1 MRRMLVWPGRSRNAA
16 GDSPQRSPPNPLP
29 ALVTSRVRDVDA
41 LVQALAAVVGSRWT
55 RAESE
60 LQQHGRGET
69 HLRAAPPDAVVY
81 PESTDEV
88 SAVVRVCA
96 AHDAPIIAYGAG
108 TSLEGHVAAVQGG
121 VCVDLSRM
129 NRILRTSVED
139 MDATVEAG
147 VTRLQLTKALGGTGA
162 TFFVDPGADATLGG
176 MAATGASGTTSVRYG
191 TMRENVLGLTVVLAD
206 GSVVRTGGRARKS
219 SAGYDITRLMIGSE
233 GTLGII
239 TELTLR
245 LQPVPDAIAA
255 ATCAFASIDDA
266 VQGVIALLQCG
277 VPLARIELLDAM
289 TVRAVN
295 AHSGLG
301 CPEQPMILLELH
313 AYSRAAIT
321 EQLEAV
327 HEVIETFGGQ
337 VHATATTEDERHRLW
352 EARHNVYYAGLAMRP
367 GARSWTTDVCVP
379 VSQLAAVIRDTR
391 ADLEASGILAPL
403 VGHVGDGNFHLL
415 MLVHPDDE
423 QALARAREANDRLVA
438 RALACG
444 GTCTGEHG
452 IGLGKMSS
460 LAREHGDLLP
470 VMRAIKQAMDPG
482 NLMNP
487 GKVVG

>member
-1 MRRMLVWPGRSRNAA
+1 VPPGSPTSRIRN
-16 GDSPQRSPPNPLP
+16 LP
-29 ALVTSRVRDVDA
+29 ALVYA
-41 LVQALAAVVGSRWT
+41 LSAVVGDRWT

-60 LQQHGRGET
+60 LEQHGRGET
-69 HLRAAPPDAVVY
+69 HLRAAPPDVVVY

-88 SAVVRVCA
+88 AALVRVCA

-108 TSLEGHVAAVQGG
+108 SSLEGHVAAVQGG
-121 VCVDLSRM
+121 VCLDLTRM

-139 MDATVEAG
+139 MDVTVQAG

-219 SAGYDITRLMIGSE
+219 SAGYDLTRLMIGSE
-233 GTLGII
+233 GTLGVI

-245 LQPVPDAIAA
+245 LHPVPDAIAA
-255 ATCAFASIDDA
+255 AACAFATIDDA
-266 VQGVIALLQCG
+266 VQAVVGLLQCG

-289 TVRAVN
+289 TMRSVN
-295 AHSGLG
+295 ALKGLG
-301 CPEQPMILLELH
+301 YPEQPMIFLELH
-313 AYSRAAIT
+313 AYSQAAIA
-321 EQLEAV
+321 EQLVAV
-327 HEVIETFGGQ
+327 REIIDSFGGT
-337 VHATATTEDERHRLW
+337 VHATATTEDDRHRLW
-352 EARHNVYYAGLAMRP
+352 EARHNVYYAGLALRP

-379 VSQLAAVIRDTR
+379 VSQLAQVIAATRD
-391 ADLEASGILAPL
+391 DLDSAGLLAPL

-415 MLVHPDDE
+415 MLVDPDDE
-423 QALARAREANDRLVA
+423 GMMAQARAANDRLVA
-438 RALACG
+438 RALAVG

-452 IGLGKMSS
+452 IGLGKISS
-460 LAREHGDLLP
+460 LAKEHGDLLP
-470 VMRAIKQAMDPG
+470 VMRAIKQALDPR

-487 GKVVG
+487 GKVFG